1 MKQVPDSLLAFQHM
15 FPDDDACAAWLIEMR
30 WPDGFVCPACGHE
43 KGWALRRKA
52 HTFEC
57 AGCRRQTSVTA
68 GTILHASKLPLTVW
82 FWAAYLMATHSNG
95 ISALQLQK
103 QLGIGS
109 YRSAWLLAHK
119 LRASMVDPER
129 NSLSGLVE
137 IDEASL
143 PFRTKRRSSHRR
155 ARTQPRRQDA
165 HRRRHRTRGRKHP
178 RPPAAGRNL
187 LLRRRR
193 PRTLRRNRP
202 PIPTPSRKPTAGPA
216 TLRSP
221 PIATMSM
228 SSGKTAAHLVLPWI
242 HQVFSNLK
250 GWARGVYHGLRRK
263 HLQAYLDEFVF
274 RFNRRKTRHAAFRS
288 LFRLATNAKPLTYSM
303 LIEPGAMCISGTY
316 FRADDGV
323 SSDALS
329 FGRSVD
335 MRYFGQEHTVTVSI
349 DDTAMDLATILS
361 DFHAAHERALHLQPY
376 RYPRRIRHVSPDRD
390 CLGAAAPGQSDR
402 RRGPICRGG
411 AKRAAAGRLRRRRDA
426 MKPISASVTHF
437 PRASR
442 RRALWSSK
450 SHRPPRSFI
459 QANGCGSTNWAS
471 STSGRPATVR
481 PRRPV

>member
-129 NSLSGLVE
+129 NPLSDLVE

-143 PFRTKRRSSHRR
+143 PFRTKDDPPTGGQGRSHDGKMLIVGAIELGDGNIPGRLRLAEISSYGAADLGHFVET
-155 ARTQPRRQDA
+155 AADPDA
-165 HRRRHRTRGRKHP
+165 IAKTDGWSGYAAVPADRHNVHVV
-178 RPPAAGRNL
+178 
-187 LLRRRR
+187 
-193 PRTLRRNRP
+193 
-202 PIPTPSRKPTAGPA
+202 
-216 TLRSP
+216 
-221 PIATMSM
+221 
-228 SSGKTAAHLVLPWI
+228 GKTAAHLVLPWI

-288 LFRLATNAKPLTYSM
+288 LFRLATNAEPLTYSM
-303 LIEPGAMCISGTY
+303 LIEPEPCA
-316 FRADDGV
+316 
-323 SSDALS
+323 
-329 FGRSVD
+329 
-335 MRYFGQEHTVTVSI
+335 
-349 DDTAMDLATILS
+349 
-361 DFHAAHERALHLQPY
+361 
-376 RYPRRIRHVSPDRD
+376 
-390 CLGAAAPGQSDR
+390 
-402 RRGPICRGG
+402 
-411 AKRAAAGRLRRRRDA
+411 
-426 MKPISASVTHF
+426 
-437 PRASR
+437 
-442 RRALWSSK
+442 
-450 SHRPPRSFI
+450 
-459 QANGCGSTNWAS
+459 
-471 STSGRPATVR
+471 
-481 PRRPV
+481 